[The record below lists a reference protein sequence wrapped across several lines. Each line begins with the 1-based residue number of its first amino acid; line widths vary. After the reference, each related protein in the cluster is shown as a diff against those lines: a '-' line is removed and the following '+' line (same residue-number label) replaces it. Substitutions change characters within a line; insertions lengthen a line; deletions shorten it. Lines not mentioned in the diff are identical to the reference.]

1 MSDAPQTPR
10 KHSRGAKVL
19 PPLESPQT
27 GPDAPTTDTQNQRTH
42 KGHHTHNPKRT
53 TDRWPMLNHF
63 VDVTMSDLSPRELKV
78 WLVLF
83 RDSKNGIAQT
93 AQGYIATR
101 TGLKR
106 PTVSAAIAEL
116 EARGLIRTIHAGGLN
131 RGISRYE
138 VRAAAIP

>member
-1 MSDAPQTPR
+1 MSDTPQTDR
-10 KHSRGAKVL
+10 RHARGAKVL
-19 PPLESPQT
+19 PPLECSQRPAD
-27 GPDAPTTDTQNQRTH
+27 GPTDAVPTARRQ
-42 KGHHTHNPKRT
+42 KGHNTHPKRT
-53 TDRWPMLNHF
+53 TERWGILNQF
-63 VDVTMSDLSPRELKV
+63 VDVVMVDLSPRELKV

-93 AQGYIATR
+93 SQGYIAKR
-101 TGLKR
+101 AGLRR
-106 PTVSAAIAEL
+106 PTVSAAIAAL